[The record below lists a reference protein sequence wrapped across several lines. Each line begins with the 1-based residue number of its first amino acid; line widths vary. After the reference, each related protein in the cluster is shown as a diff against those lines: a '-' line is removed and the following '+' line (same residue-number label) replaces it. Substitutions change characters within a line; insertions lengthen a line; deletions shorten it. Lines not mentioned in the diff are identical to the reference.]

1 MITDRDQIISVTLEL
16 KMPHPSEE
24 KIKYVLDNIEN
35 EANEDP
41 SGNVVLWIEKL
52 LYEADEL

>member
-1 MITDRDQIISVTLEL
+1 MITDRDQIVQVVLEL
-16 KMPHPSEE
+16 KMPHPSDE

-35 EANEDP
+35 EATEDP

-52 LYEADEL
+52 LYEAD